1 MIRLQSPYERLNY
14 ERLNES
20 FDVNLI
26 LPDLTHNYENN
37 ININNDDSFTITNS
51 DYERLSKRFKVDNF
65 NPIVNIE
72 NNNEDSFIINKCGLE
87 KLREPIDV
95 DLNLHEFN
103 GGSIFDE
110 KINIDSSFIISSSDL
125 DRLSESFNCSTDIAL
140 PNSENN
146 INNESFVITNS
157 DLAKLSEPININ
169 LNENIINQSVYS
181 LSSIES
187 HKNYDSNL
195 VHINTNSDNQ
205 LICSSSIQSKVSNNF
220 YNASELKINSNSKIN
235 ISDVNS
241 VEDQELDNYIKNW
254 PLVSNP
260 DILSKYFNNLY
271 KSVTS
276 DNEMFGGSLFKITKN
291 TKKHLKKFNCWEHT
305 IELAT
310 TDTKLD
316 NFLTA
321 GDIYFDLFT
330 QVFQQF
336 IEPLNSKS
344 KIRVLIFHDDFQV
357 PINLSFMDKKD
368 LTVQLLFDAIDKTVQ
383 SKKKIL
389 ILKFKLIKN

>member
-1 MIRLQSPYERLNY
+1 M
-14 ERLNES
+14 
-20 FDVNLI
+20 
-26 LPDLTHNYENN
+26 
-37 ININNDDSFTITNS
+37 
-51 DYERLSKRFKVDNF
+51 
-65 NPIVNIE
+65 
-72 NNNEDSFIINKCGLE
+72 
-87 KLREPIDV
+87 
-95 DLNLHEFN
+95 
-103 GGSIFDE
+103 
-110 KINIDSSFIISSSDL
+110 
-125 DRLSESFNCSTDIAL
+125 
-140 PNSENN
+140 
-146 INNESFVITNS
+146 
-157 DLAKLSEPININ
+157 
-169 LNENIINQSVYS
+169 NENIINQSVYS

-195 VHINTNSDNQ
+195 VNINTNSDNQ

-383 SKKKIL
+383 SKKKDPNFEIQTDKK
-389 ILKFKLIKN
+389 LKISIIIADNPSGSGRSKKSTLPGKRKMLQTSNEDEQYKKIDKQTVINEYCTKLNSVYKIKNNDNLCLLRSYIIGKATNDKIVI